1 MTNTTTTFDITRRD
15 TRREKSAEFWRPV
28 KVGGGWLLLRIE
40 ISARVIS
47 RSDNSGRVFLL
58 SVLLW
63 GIVQL

>member
-15 TRREKSAEFWRPV
+15 TRREKSARFWGPV
-28 KVGGGWLLLRIE
+28 KVGGGWWLLRIE
-40 ISARVIS
+40 ISDIS